1 MTRIE
6 LWGFLET
13 RATEVRDACA
23 AQWRK
28 ACADTH
34 RLQSHLKRLG
44 ELYVEYGQQQCLTQ
58 SGSHQV
64 HQTSSL
70 RHTLAQL
77 LVLQERVGRE
87 LEAARTHES
96 QCRQRLDRAEAEVLK
111 ARTVAQ
117 KARQEAES
125 AEQQAQQRRQDAAS
139 VQRYWLAQL
148 GRGEA

>member
-1 MTRIE
+1 MTRVE

-13 RATEVRDACA
+13 RAAEVRDTCA
-23 AQWRK
+23 GQWR
-28 ACADTH
+28 AAHADSL
-34 RLQSHLKRLG
+34 RLQAHQERLG
-44 ELYVEYGQQQCLTQ
+44 QLYVEYGQQQRQTQ

-87 LEAARTHES
+87 LDAARAHEA

-117 KARQEAES
+117 KAREEALA
-125 AEQQAQQRRQDAAS
+125 AENRAQQRRQDAAS
-139 VQRYWLAQL
+139 VQRYWLARL
-148 GRGEA
+148 GQGEA

>member
-13 RATEVRDACA
+13 RATELRDGCA

-28 ACADTH
+28 ASEDTH
-34 RLQSHLKRLG
+34 RLQAHLKRLG
-44 ELYVEYGQQQCLTQ
+44 ELYVEYGQQQRQTQ
-58 SGSHQV
+58 SGNHQV
-64 HQTSSL
+64 HQTTAL
-70 RHTLAQL
+70 RHTLSQL

-87 LEAARTHES
+87 LEAARAHEA

-117 KARQEAES
+117 KAREEAQV
-125 AEQQAQQRRQDAAS
+125 AEQRQQQRRQDAAS
-139 VQRYWLAQL
+139 IQRYWLAQL
-148 GRGEA
+148 GQGEA